1 MTTLMKKTVCIL
13 SASPFQ
19 HELLHGWFD
28 KWAAELSVTMLTP
41 DAACTLEAWD
51 VEGPE
56 EAFTELPDDV
66 LGKKYKRV
74 LQEDMHIMQVN

>member
-1 MTTLMKKTVCIL
+1 MKKTVCIL

-19 HELLHGWFD
+19 HELLHEWFD
-28 KWAAELSVTMLTP
+28 RWAAEISITSLTP
-41 DAACTLEAWD
+41 DAKSTLEAWD

-56 EAFTELPDDV
+56 EAFRELPDDV

-74 LQEDMHIMQVN
+74 LQEDLQIMQVN